1 MKVSFRFLSINLNL
15 LLQVKLD
22 NKKSIQ
28 ILTLPLAVNSRY
40 KKNKHIL

>member
-28 ILTLPLAVNSRY
+28 ILTLPLAGNSRY